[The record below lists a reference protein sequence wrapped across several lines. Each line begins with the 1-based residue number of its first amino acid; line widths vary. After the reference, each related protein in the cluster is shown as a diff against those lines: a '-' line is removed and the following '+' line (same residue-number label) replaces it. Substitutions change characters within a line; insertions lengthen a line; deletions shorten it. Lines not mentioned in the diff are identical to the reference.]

1 MSFLKGL
8 YSHRSWGQQFLLF
21 LMIWLLF
28 YFVFNLLGG
37 LMMFLL
43 TDAQSITELEN
54 ITQTADNATALKYFQ
69 LVLSIGIFVLPPL
82 VFALLAT
89 EDPLGFLKMGSLP
102 APPLLMLGILIV
114 FTASPVMYALLDLN
128 QSIPFPESLS
138 GLEETLRSMEDRT
151 NKLLEQMLAMDSIGA
166 LLLNLTVIAVIPAV
180 GEELLFRGGIQQLLH
195 KWTGKPHLAIILGGA
210 IFSFIHF
217 QFFGFLPRMLLG
229 MLFGYLFYWSSNL
242 WLPIL
247 AHFIHNASQV
257 IMVYLYDSNVMETN
271 IEEVESVPLFMVIPS
286 ALFLTILLVLFYK
299 LANNA
304 KDTV

>member
-28 YFVFNLLGG
+28 YFVFNLVGG
-37 LMMFLL
+37 FMMFLL
-43 TDAQSITELEN
+43 TDAQSISDLEN
-54 ITQTADNATALKYFQ
+54 LTQAADNPTALKYFQ
-69 LVLSIGIFVLPPL
+69 MVLSIGIFVLPPL

-89 EDPLGFLKMGSLP
+89 DDPLAFLRIRQWP
-102 APPLLMLGILIV
+102 AAPLLVLGILIV

-138 GLEETLRSMEDRT
+138 WLEEMLRSMEERT
-151 NKLLEQMLAMDSIGA
+151 NSLLEQMLAMDTIGA
-166 LLLNLTVIAVIPAV
+166 LLLNLTVIAVIPAL

-217 QFFGFLPRMLLG
+217 QFFGFMPRMLLG
-229 MLFGYLFYWSSNL
+229 ILFGYLFYWSGNL

-247 AHFIHNASQV
+247 AHFVHNATQV
-257 IMVYLYDSNVMETN
+257 VMVYLYDSDVMETN
-271 IEEVESVPLFMVIPS
+271 IEEVESVPLMMVLPS
-286 ALFLTILLVLFYK
+286 VLFLTILLILFYK
-299 LANNA
+299 LATNA
-304 KDTV
+304 KESA

>member
-28 YFVFNLLGG
+28 YFVFNLVGG
-37 LMMFLL
+37 FMMFLL
-43 TDAQSITELEN
+43 TDAQSISDLEN
-54 ITQTADNATALKYFQ
+54 LTQAADNPTALKYFQ
-69 LVLSIGIFVLPPL
+69 MVLSIGIFVLPPL

-89 EDPLGFLKMGSLP
+89 DDPLAFLRIRQWP
-102 APPLLMLGILIV
+102 AAPLLVLGILIV

-138 GLEETLRSMEDRT
+138 WLEEMLRSMEERT
-151 NKLLEQMLAMDSIGA
+151 NSLLEQMLAMDTIGA
-166 LLLNLTVIAVIPAV
+166 LLLNLTVIAVIPAL

-217 QFFGFLPRMLLG
+217 QFFGFMPRMLLG
-229 MLFGYLFYWSSNL
+229 ILFGYLFYWSGNL

-247 AHFIHNASQV
+247 AHFVHNATQV
-257 IMVYLYDSNVMETN
+257 VMVYLYDSDVMETN
-271 IEEVESVPLFMVIPS
+271 IEEVESVPLIMVLPS
-286 ALFLTILLVLFYK
+286 VLFLTILLILFYK
-299 LANNA
+299 LATNA
-304 KDTV
+304 KESA